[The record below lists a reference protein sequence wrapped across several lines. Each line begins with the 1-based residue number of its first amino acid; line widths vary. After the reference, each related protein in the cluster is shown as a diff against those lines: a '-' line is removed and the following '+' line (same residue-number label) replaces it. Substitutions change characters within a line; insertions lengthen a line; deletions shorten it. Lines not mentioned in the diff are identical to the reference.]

1 MISEEHLTVL
11 TDRGL
16 DVELVDRLEKM
27 IRDKVAAKQAAE
39 ANTIAR
45 G

>member
-16 DVELVDRLEKM
+16 DVELVDRLGFQSVE
-27 IRDKVAAKQAAE
+27 RDGGSA
-39 ANTIAR
+39 
-45 G
+45 